1 MELVI
6 NADDLGLTPAVS
18 RGIVYGYH
26 HGTISST
33 TALCNS
39 SYLEDAALQ
48 VKKCKGLG
56 IGVHLTLTLG
66 KPLTNNNTLTAPS
79 GLFFGRDEIIMENL
93 DKEEVYQEFKAQI
106 LRFYEVFQYAPT
118 HLDSHHSIHDH
129 PIIKEVT
136 LRCMS
141 EFGLAARRIN
151 NQFQFVSG
159 FYGNTATVDVMI
171 SLLSQHQHEQGIEI
185 MVHPGECDLPLY
197 LISSYSLN
205 RVKELEVLCNK
216 EIKDYINEHDITLV
230 HY

>member
-1 MELVI
+1 MKLVI
-6 NADDLGLTPAVS
+6 NADDLGLTPAIS

-26 HGTISST
+26 HGIISST

-39 SYLEDAALQ
+39 PYLEDAAFQ
-48 VKKCKGLG
+48 VKDCKDLG

-66 KPLTNNNTLTAPS
+66 KPLTKNHTLTAPD
-79 GLFFGRDEIIMENL
+79 GRFYGRDDIVIESL
-93 DKEEVYQEFKAQI
+93 DQEEVYEEFKAQI
-106 LRFYEVFQYAPT
+106 LRFYEVFHCPPS

-129 PIIKEVT
+129 PALKAVT

-141 EFGLAARRIN
+141 EFGLVARRIN
-151 NQFQFVSG
+151 DQFQFVSG
-159 FYGNTATVDVMI
+159 FYGESATVDVMI
-171 SLLSQHQHEQGIEI
+171 SLLTQHQHEQGIEI

-216 EIKDYINEHDITLV
+216 EIKDYINEHDMTLV